1 MNTLDYNSIG
11 QRAYATAQEK
21 GWYSDGG
28 PDFGTRVALI
38 HSEVSEALE
47 AWRKDKNCTTEES
60 ILASISTVE
69 HGLWILFFEDK
80 IKGTVGD
87 ELADVVIRCCESL
100 AHFGI
105 DANALNA
112 GSFSGEVILQPSFGA
127 CLAVLHRKISWCG
140 ISNDDS
146 ENHKN
151 LKRSICHTEWIANRF
166 NIDLASHIEAKLRYN
181 QTRPHR
187 HGGKKC

>member
-11 QRAYATAQEK
+11 QRAYQTAQEK

-28 PDFGTRVALI
+28 PDFGTRIALI

-47 AWRKDKNCTTEES
+47 AYRNDKNCTTEES

-100 AHFGI
+100 AYFGV
-105 DANALNA
+105 DANALKASPPNDNLD
-112 GSFSGEVILQPSFGA
+112 GESFGF
-127 CLAVLHRKISWCG
+127 CLSRLHRRISWAG
-140 ISNDDS
+140 LATSNS
-146 ENHKN
+146 AN
-151 LKRSICHTEWIANRF
+151 LLIKESAMYAELIAAKF
-166 NIDLASHIEAKLRYN
+166 NIDIASHIEAKLRYN
-181 QTRPHR
+181 TTRPHR

>member
-1 MNTLDYNSIG
+1 MNTIDYNSIG
-11 QRAYATAQEK
+11 QRAYQTAQEK

-28 PDFGTRVALI
+28 PDFGTRIALI

-47 AWRKDKNCTTEES
+47 AWRKDKWSFPGVAELYLSNPELVDWDS
-60 ILASISTVE
+60 R
-69 HGLWILFFEDK
+69 

>member
-11 QRAYATAQEK
+11 QRAYQTAQEK

-47 AWRKDKNCTTEES
+47 AYREGYHCKPNEAAMLIHPDFATNTFIGIFEER
-60 ILASISTVE
+60 
-69 HGLWILFFEDK
+69 

-100 AHFGI
+100 AHFGV
-105 DANALNA
+105 DANSLDA
-112 GSFSGEVILQPSFGA
+112 GTIEGEITQPSFGA

-140 ISNDDS
+140 ISNEDS
-146 ENHKN
+146 ENHKS
-151 LKRSICHTEWIANRF
+151 LKRSIYHTEWIANRF
-166 NIDLASHIEAKLRYN
+166 NIDLNAHIEAKLRYN
-181 QTRPHR
+181 TTRPHR

>member
-11 QRAYATAQEK
+11 QRAHATAQEK

-28 PDFGTRVALI
+28 PDFGTRIALI

-87 ELADVVIRCCESL
+87 ELADVVIRCCETL
-100 AHFGI
+100 AHFGV
-105 DANALNA
+105 DSNELRASMHL
-112 GSFSGEVILQPSFGA
+112 SSELLPPSFPA
-127 CLAVLHRKISWCG
+127 CLALLHRKISWIG
-140 ISNDDS
+140 ISSDDS
-146 ENHKN
+146 ENNSHI
-151 LKRSICHTEWIANRF
+151 KRAAMHTEAIAAKF

-181 QTRPHR
+181 TTRPHR